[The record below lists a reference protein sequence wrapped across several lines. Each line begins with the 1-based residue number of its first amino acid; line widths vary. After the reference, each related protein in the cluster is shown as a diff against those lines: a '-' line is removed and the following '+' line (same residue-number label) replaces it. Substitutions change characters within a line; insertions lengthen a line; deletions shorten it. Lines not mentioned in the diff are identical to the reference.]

1 MEEKLKIDLSEAEAK
16 IMKTNEVG
24 FNKALLQVKYFSKDA
39 DTSLFNVDKDVTCQG
54 ELVIEVDMPA
64 KEVFDLS

>member
-24 FNKALLQVKYFSKDA
+24 FNKALLQVKYFSKML
-39 DTSLFNVDKDVTCQG
+39 TLPFLMLTRML
-54 ELVIEVDMPA
+54 LV
-64 KEVFDLS
+64 K